1 MVFVGIDI
9 GTGGSRAVVIDE
21 NGVVIAAASADHQSF
36 ASPEIGWAEQDPRDW
51 WRAVCEAV
59 RSVIEGGISA
69 DRIAA
74 IGFSGQMHGS
84 VLLDANDNVLRP
96 ALLWC
101 DQRTGDQCR
110 EINETLGPATVVELV
125 ANPAITGFTL
135 PKLLWVREH
144 EPEIWKQVRSVLLPK
159 DYIRLRLS
167 GDKASDVADSS
178 GTLLFDVR
186 NRRWSKEM
194 LAAFE
199 IDESLM
205 PKVYESVEIT
215 GVVSNEGAEAT
226 GLRLGTPIV
235 AGAGDNAAGAVGMG
249 IVRPGMAS
257 ATIGTSGVI
266 FVVTERPA
274 FDPKGR
280 VHTLCHAVPERW
292 HNTGV
297 TLSAGLSLQW
307 FRKNLGNGQSYD
319 DLTAEAAN
327 APVGSDGAIWLP
339 YLMGE
344 RAPYLDPDARAA
356 FVGLTASHTH
366 AHLTRAV
373 LEGVA
378 FSLRD
383 SIEIFGELG
392 AAIGSVRLG
401 GGGARSALWQRIQA
415 DVYNHPV
422 ELIDVDEGAA
432 FGAAILA
439 GVGAGAWH
447 SVDEACERTIRRSKR
462 LQPDKAS
469 AKILD
474 GNYAAYRL
482 LYNALRP
489 MTEMIAKHEEEVL

>member
-1 MVFVGIDI
+1 
-9 GTGGSRAVVIDE
+9 
-21 NGVVIAAASADHQSF
+21 
-36 ASPEIGWAEQDPRDW
+36 
-51 WRAVCEAV
+51 
-59 RSVIEGGISA
+59 
-69 DRIAA
+69 
-74 IGFSGQMHGS
+74 
-84 VLLDANDNVLRP
+84 LLDDADTVLRP

-101 DQRTGDQCR
+101 DQRTEDQCR
-110 EINETLGPATVVELV
+110 RINETLGAAEVVELV

-144 EPEIWKQVRSVLLPK
+144 EPELWRRVRSVLLPK

-167 GDKASDVADSS
+167 GDKASDVADAS

-186 NRRWSKEM
+186 NRRWSEEM
-194 LAAFE
+194 LAAFDIGE
-199 IDESLM
+199 ELM
-205 PKVYESVEIT
+205 PKVYESIEIT
-215 GVVSNEGAEAT
+215 GTVSRDGAAAT
-226 GLRLGTPIV
+226 GLRAGTPII

-266 FVVTERPA
+266 FVVTAQPA

-280 VHTLCHAVPERW
+280 IHTLCHAVPDRW

-307 FRKNLGNGQSYD
+307 FRNNFGNGRSYD
-319 DLTAEAAN
+319 DLTREAER
-327 APVGSDGAIWLP
+327 APVGSNGVIWLP

-344 RAPYLDPDARAA
+344 RAPYLDPTARAA

-366 AHLTRAV
+366 VHLTRAV

-383 SIEIFGELG
+383 SIEIFHELG
-392 AAIGSVRLG
+392 AAIGAVRLG
-401 GGGARSALWQRIQA
+401 GGGARSALWQQIQA
-415 DVYNHPV
+415 DVYKHPV

-439 GVGAGAWH
+439 GVGAGAWK
-447 SVDEACERTIRRSKR
+447 SVDEACEQAIRVSRR
-462 LQPDKAS
+462 LEPDRDS

-474 GNYAAYRL
+474 RNYAAYRL

-489 MTEMIAKHEEEVL
+489 VTEIVSKSEREI